1 MTTATEAVTQLVL
14 RERQSR
20 DRGWWDEMRACYAE
34 DSVVDISWIKGS
46 GADFVQQTIDT
57 SKNGVWG
64 RHRFSPPAVRVHG
77 TRAWAELP
85 IAIEFRI
92 DVDGVEADLIS
103 YARSQ
108 YRCSSIDGEW
118 QIVRMETIYER
129 DTLAASVPGT
139 RLDLRADDFTSFR
152 PAFRCLAWY
161 LHRDG
166 KTMGTDLPGDDRPD
180 TANRVYDDILAWLAS
195 VEETNR

>member
-1 MTTATEAVTQLVL
+1 MTSAIEAVTQLVL
-14 RERQSR
+14 RERHSR

-64 RHRFSPPAVRVHG
+64 KHRLSPPAVRVCG
-77 TRAWAELP
+77 DRAWAELP

-92 DVDGVEADLIS
+92 DVDGVEADLVS

-108 YRCSSIDGEW
+108 YRCQLIDGEW
-118 QIVRMETIYER
+118 RIVRFETIYER
-129 DTLAASVPGT
+129 DTLAPSVPGT
-139 RLDLRADDFTSFR
+139 RLDVKAEDFADFR
-152 PAFRCLAWY
+152 PALRCLAWY
-161 LHRDG
+161 LHREG
-166 KTMGTDLPGDDRPD
+166 KAMGSDMPGDDRPD
-180 TANRVYDDILAWLAS
+180 TAVRVYDDIREWLAAA
-195 VEETNR
+195 EGRN

>member
-1 MTTATEAVTQLVL
+1 MTTAIEAVTRLVL

-20 DRGWWDEMRACYAE
+20 DRGWWDEMRACYAA
-34 DSVVDISWIKGS
+34 DSMVDISWITGS

-64 RHRFSPPAVRVHG
+64 RHRLSPPAVRVHG
-77 TRAWAELP
+77 DRAWAELP

-108 YRCSSIDGEW
+108 YRCRLDEGEW
-118 QIVRMETIYER
+118 RIVRFETIYER
-129 DTLAASVPGT
+129 DTLAPSVPGT
-139 RLDLRADDFTSFR
+139 RLDVRLDEFTGYRRAY
-152 PAFRCLAWY
+152 RCLAWY

-166 KTMGTDLPGDDRPD
+166 KSVGPNLPGDDQPN
-180 TANRVYDDILAWLAS
+180 TAARVYDEIRAWLGTP
-195 VEETNR
+195 EEMK